1 MESDASAD
9 IVCALPSP
17 IVIVGVNEPSTI
29 KVNESRYSLLGLM
42 LLVVGALPQIDL
54 TVESEFC
61 VHP

>member
-17 IVIVGVNEPSTI
+17 IVIVGVNEASTI

-42 LLVVGALPQIDL
+42 LLVVGALP
-54 TVESEFC
+54 
-61 VHP
+61 